1 MYSGVP
7 QAVLQMDP
15 ATSSLEYPKSQ
26 ILTTG
31 RSPRPCSSTLSSCK
45 DTEVTLSTLCSGFWI
60 SQCTGWQ
67 LRCSE
72 RSHEAMWGT
81 LMSRLAMP
89 ILWQ

>member
-31 RSPRPCSSTLSSCK
+31 RSPRPCSSTLSSCRYT
-45 DTEVTLSTLCSGFWI
+45 DVCNQVALMLRQMHMLSST
-60 SQCTGWQ
+60 
-67 LRCSE
+67 
-72 RSHEAMWGT
+72 
-81 LMSRLAMP
+81 
-89 ILWQ
+89 